1 MNITGRKEK
10 TMPKYKFDIEL
21 NVLFTTEMTISA
33 DNEEHANEIIDEMQS
48 LIDDNLDSYDFN
60 FIIDDGYEVTDLEV
74 VVSNFE
80 EVS

>member
-1 MNITGRKEK
+1 
-10 TMPKYKFDIEL
+10 MPKYKFDIEL
-21 NVLFTTEMTISA
+21 NVLFATEMTISA